1 MNQKEQVM
9 EYLREHGSITP
20 MEAIAEYGITK
31 LSTVVSLL
39 IRKDGVAIS
48 KKLCK
53 GINRFGKTTR
63 YMEYRLEDKQ
73 E

>member
-39 IRKDGVAIS
+39 IRKDGVAIT
-48 KKLCK
+48 KTLCK
-53 GINRFGKTTR
+53 GVNRFGKRTC
-63 YMEYRLEDKQ
+63 YMEYRLEKDAK
-73 E
+73 

>member
-1 MNQKEQVM
+1 MNQKDLVM
-9 EYLREHGSITP
+9 EYLQNHESISP
-20 MEAIAEYGITK
+20 MQAIEYLGITK
-31 LSTVVSLL
+31 LSTIISLL

-53 GINRFGKTTR
+53 GINRFGKPTR

-73 E
+73 K

>member
-9 EYLREHGSITP
+9 EYLHEHGSITP

-48 KKLCK
+48 KKLIN
-53 GINRFGKTTR
+53 GVNRFGKRTC
-63 YMEYRLEDKQ
+63 YMEYRLEEDAK
-73 E
+73 